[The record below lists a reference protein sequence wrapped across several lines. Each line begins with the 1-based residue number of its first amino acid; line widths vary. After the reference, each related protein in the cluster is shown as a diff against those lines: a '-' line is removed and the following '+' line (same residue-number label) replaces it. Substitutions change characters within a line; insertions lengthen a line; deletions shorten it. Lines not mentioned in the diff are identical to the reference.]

1 MTLSPLHS
9 SRTILEDRVNS
20 SRTWKTGEMCRVS
33 GTYRCQNCHF
43 AGREV
48 LKEFQAGKVL
58 PMCDVSP
65 DDKDVTW
72 VLLKPAAS
80 VKATA

>member
-1 MTLSPLHS
+1 
-9 SRTILEDRVNS
+9 VNS

-33 GTYRCQNCHF
+33 GTYRCENCHF

-48 LKEFQAGKVL
+48 IKEFEAGKVL

-72 VLLKPAAS
+72 LLLKPAAS
-80 VKATA
+80 IKATA

>member
-1 MTLSPLHS
+1 M
-9 SRTILEDRVNS
+9 NS
-20 SRTWKTGEMCRVS
+20 SRTWKTGEICRVS

-48 LKEFQAGKVL
+48 VRQFEAGKVL
-58 PMCDVSP
+58 PMCDASP

-72 VLLKPAAS
+72 RLIQETAP

>member
-1 MTLSPLHS
+1 
-9 SRTILEDRVNS
+9 VNS
-20 SRTWKTGEMCRVS
+20 SRTWKTGEICRVS

-48 LKEFQAGKVL
+48 VKQFEAGKVL
-58 PMCDVSP
+58 PMCDASP
-65 DDKDVTW
+65 DNDVTW
-72 VLLKPAAS
+72 RLIRETGP